1 MAVRR
6 SSIHASVHA
15 NSRMIFKLFIAVAAA
30 LLLVPLVA
38 MQFTE
43 QVTWTLSDFVAM
55 SFLLLG
61 TGLLL
66 ALLWRKEGHRTYR
79 LAGMAVIVLAAILFW
94 AELSVGI
101 FGSPIAGT

>member
-15 NSRMIFKLFIAVAAA
+15 NSRMIFKLFIAVAV
-30 LLLVPLVA
+30 LLLVTLVA